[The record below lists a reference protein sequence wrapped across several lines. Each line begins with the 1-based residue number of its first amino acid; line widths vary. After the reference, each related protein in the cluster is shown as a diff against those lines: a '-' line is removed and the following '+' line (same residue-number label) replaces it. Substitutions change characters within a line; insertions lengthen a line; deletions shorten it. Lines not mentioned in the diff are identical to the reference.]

1 MIIIHIE
8 LLFRPAYFSM
18 TYTIQSSKARDAG
31 RRSCWITILHTHL
44 QNLRKRSVSRTKGAS
59 CAFLLHRLLYT
70 LISAIDIDNR
80 ETDVNIK
87 LLYA

>member
-44 QNLRKRSVSRTKGAS
+44 HLRKRSVSRTKGAS

-70 LISAIDIDNR
+70 LISPTDIDNR

-87 LLYA
+87 LLYV